1 MRSTRLAAALILLA
15 LGAAACGNPSSGSS
29 GVTAGKKIAFLTPD
43 GAARYDNRDRPVFTA
58 KVQSLCSNCAVDYRN
73 AGGDATA
80 QVQQAAGALAAGAGV
95 LVLDPVDASAASTI
109 VDAAAKRNVPVVA
122 YDRLVMNTKGLAYYV
137 SFDNETVGSL
147 QGKSLLSAM
156 KTATKPTIVMINGD
170 ADDPEAKAIK
180 KAAHAALDGKVIVAT
195 DYDTPSWNEASAQ
208 SAMTK
213 ALVAL
218 QNKVDGVYAAND
230 EVAGGVVAALKAAR
244 VKAMPPV
251 TGGDAEL
258 AAVQRIIAG
267 DQLMTVYRPIRQE
280 AELAAT
286 LAYDLVFGVSVPEA
300 VVGGKLVNN
309 GERDVPA
316 VLVQPVTVTRKSLI
330 STVIADGLWTR
341 SQLCTA
347 EYAQA
352 CRAAGLS

>member
-15 LGAAACGNPSSGSS
+15 LGVAACGNPSSGSS
-29 GVTAGKKIAFLTPD
+29 GATAGKKIAFLTPD
-43 GAARYDNRDRPVFTA
+43 GAARYDNQDRPLFTA

-73 AGGDATA
+73 AGGDAAA
-80 QVQQAAGALAAGAGV
+80 QVQQAASALAAGAGV
-95 LVLDPVDASAASTI
+95 LVLDPVDPKAASAI
-109 VDAAAKRNVPVVA
+109 VDAAAKRKVPVIA
-122 YDRLVMNTKGLAYYV
+122 YDRLVMNTSGLAYYV
-137 SFDNETVGSL
+137 SFDNETVGAL

-195 DYDTPSWNEASAQ
+195 DFDAPSWNEASAQ
-208 SAMTK
+208 SAMAK
-213 ALVAL
+213 SLVAL

-251 TGGDAEL
+251 TGE
-258 AAVQRIIAG
+258 
-267 DQLMTVYRPIRQE
+267 E

-286 LAYDLVFGVSVPEA
+286 LAYDLVFGVSVSEA

-316 VLVQPVTVTRKSLI
+316 VLVQPVAVTRKSLI
-330 STVIADGLWTR
+330 STVVADGLWTR